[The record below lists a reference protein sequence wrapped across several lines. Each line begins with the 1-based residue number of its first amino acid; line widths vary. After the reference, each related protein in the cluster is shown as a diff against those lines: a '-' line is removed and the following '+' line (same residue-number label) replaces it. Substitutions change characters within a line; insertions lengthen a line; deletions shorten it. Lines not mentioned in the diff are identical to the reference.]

1 MTADFPIL
9 LDHQKH
15 NTSTFKAILNIP
27 HETGSVRNGIDFGR
41 DAGAPALTRVDVTS
55 HGNFQFASETA
66 TLGQAAKVAGMSQ
79 TEFLRE
85 LGRHRVPIH
94 YGADDLAEDLRTV
107 ELLTRR

>member
-1 MTADFPIL
+1 MELILDEKPGHRASPESMSLQTAI
-9 LDHQKH
+9 
-15 NTSTFKAILNIP
+15 A
-27 HETGSVRNGIDFGR
+27 R
-41 DAGAPALTRVDVTS
+41 
-55 HGNFQFASETA
+55 FASDDA

-94 YGADDLAEDLRTV
+94 YGADDLAEDLQTV

>member
-1 MTADFPIL
+1 MELILDEKPGHRTSPESMALQTAI
-9 LDHQKH
+9 
-15 NTSTFKAILNIP
+15 A
-27 HETGSVRNGIDFGR
+27 R
-41 DAGAPALTRVDVTS
+41 
-55 HGNFQFASETA
+55 FASDDA
-66 TLGQAAKVAGMSQ
+66 TLGQAAKFAGMSQ